1 MKNKEK
7 STMTA
12 VLLLSVLLIIV
23 VYMFVYKSYADKTKA
38 LQTSNSTLQ
47 ARVNELKVYY
57 DDKETYE
64 QGIKEFTTDIKN
76 KLSVFPGNSREEDA
90 LDLAI
95 TPWKN
100 GVLVDYQQI
109 AIGEATEVSSI
120 PEDVVK
126 NRFDRLLAEVQKI
139 SAEKA
144 GVLTGQTLP
153 VLIEEQNDH
162 DAHLVTGRLSNNA
175 VVHLPGSVDLIGSI
189 RNVKLLECKGFYYMG
204 ELVS

>member
-95 TPWKN
+95 HLGKTVFWWIISRSPSEK
-100 GVLVDYQQI
+100 QQ
-109 AIGEATEVSSI
+109 
-120 PEDVVK
+120 K
-126 NRFDRLLAEVQKI
+126 
-139 SAEKA
+139 
-144 GVLTGQTLP
+144 
-153 VLIEEQNDH
+153 
-162 DAHLVTGRLSNNA
+162 
-175 VVHLPGSVDLIGSI
+175 
-189 RNVKLLECKGFYYMG
+189 
-204 ELVS
+204 